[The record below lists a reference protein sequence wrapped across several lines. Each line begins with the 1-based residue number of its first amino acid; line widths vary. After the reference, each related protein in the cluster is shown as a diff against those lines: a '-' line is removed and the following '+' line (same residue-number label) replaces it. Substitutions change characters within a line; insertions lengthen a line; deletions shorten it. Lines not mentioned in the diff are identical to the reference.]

1 MTKAPV
7 IRTRCYEKKK
17 IHKANWEV
25 IRAENIRE
33 ALNLIVWPF
42 KMSISLFPLC
52 KILVMTVSKC
62 QLAYFRK
69 GASVLDEQTVSVC
82 VFTGFTCWT
91 IVIRVLQKKKIM
103 TNPSGKVNQ
112 NFWIHMTKQI
122 KQLFLDC
129 DKTCLKRMKHVASTL
144 RK

>member
-1 MTKAPV
+1 MK
-7 IRTRCYEKKK
+7 KKK

-91 IVIRVLQKKKIM
+91 IVIRVLQKKKLWQTLLEKLIRISEFIWL
-103 TNPSGKVNQ
+103 NKSNSSSLIV
-112 NFWIHMTKQI
+112 TKLVW
-122 KQLFLDC
+122 KGWN
-129 DKTCLKRMKHVASTL
+129 T
-144 RK
+144 

>member
-7 IRTRCYEKKK
+7 IRTRCYEKKKK

-91 IVIRVLQKKKIM
+91 IVIRVLQKKKLWQTLLEKLIRISEFIWL
-103 TNPSGKVNQ
+103 NKSNSSSLIV
-112 NFWIHMTKQI
+112 TKLVW
-122 KQLFLDC
+122 KGWN
-129 DKTCLKRMKHVASTL
+129 T
-144 RK
+144 

>member
-1 MTKAPV
+1 MK
-7 IRTRCYEKKK
+7 KKK

-91 IVIRVLQKKKIM
+91 IVIRVLQKKKLWQTLLEKLIRISEFIWR
-103 TNPSGKVNQ
+103 NKSNSSSLIV
-112 NFWIHMTKQI
+112 TKLVW
-122 KQLFLDC
+122 KGWN
-129 DKTCLKRMKHVASTL
+129 T
-144 RK
+144 

>member
-91 IVIRVLQKKKIM
+91 IVIRVLQKKKLWQTLLEKLIRISEFIWL
-103 TNPSGKVNQ
+103 NKSNSSSLIV
-112 NFWIHMTKQI
+112 TKLVW
-122 KQLFLDC
+122 KGWN
-129 DKTCLKRMKHVASTL
+129 T
-144 RK
+144 

>member
-25 IRAENIRE
+25 IRAENITE

-91 IVIRVLQKKKIM
+91 IVIRVLQKKKLWQTLLEKLIRISEFIWL
-103 TNPSGKVNQ
+103 NKSNSSSLIV
-112 NFWIHMTKQI
+112 TKLVW
-122 KQLFLDC
+122 KGWN
-129 DKTCLKRMKHVASTL
+129 T
-144 RK
+144 

>member
-17 IHKANWEV
+17 KIHKANWEV
-25 IRAENIRE
+25 IGAENIRE

-91 IVIRVLQKKKIM
+91 IVIRVLQKKKLWQTLLEKLIRISEFIWL
-103 TNPSGKVNQ
+103 NKSNSSSLIV
-112 NFWIHMTKQI
+112 TKLVW
-122 KQLFLDC
+122 KGWN
-129 DKTCLKRMKHVASTL
+129 T
-144 RK
+144 

>member
-91 IVIRVLQKKKIM
+91 IVIRVLQKKKLWQTLLEKLIRISEFIWL
-103 TNPSGKVNQ
+103 NKSNSSSLIV
-112 NFWIHMTKQI
+112 TKLVW
-122 KQLFLDC
+122 KGWN
-129 DKTCLKRMKHVASTL
+129 M
-144 RK
+144 

>member
-1 MTKAPV
+1 MKK
-7 IRTRCYEKKK
+7 KKK

-91 IVIRVLQKKKIM
+91 IVIRVLQKKKLWQTLLEKLIRISEFIWL
-103 TNPSGKVNQ
+103 NKSNSSSLIV
-112 NFWIHMTKQI
+112 TKLVW
-122 KQLFLDC
+122 KGWN
-129 DKTCLKRMKHVASTL
+129 T
-144 RK
+144 